1 MKSNKSRQLW
11 LVTSWEFIQFFK
23 WKQELVSK
31 LIMLAIGAMVLV
43 WQYVQDDSEP
53 SYRIAVTQNN
63 GKELADGDAV
73 PTDLPAKIAQFEFV
87 QSSVSASSLATT
99 LSEESA
105 YDAVLLYSLDSNG
118 QRKLT
123 VYSQEKQAWLA
134 QLQQALLQHYS
145 IVYAEQ
151 LGLQAEQLS
160 LLTTPAVFVVNFMDD
175 SIREDDG
182 VSSATAIGMIVL
194 LAIGVFTSFGQL
206 FAGVTGEKQQRV
218 TEQLYSCISAQT
230 WVDGKICG
238 QILHGMKAMVSS
250 AITGLL
256 IFAFVTVIVKGQALD
271 FSFLNWALVPWLLLF
286 ALAGLYL
293 CTAFM
298 AAIAAAIDDP
308 NHSAKTS
315 MMLLPLVPIILTF
328 LSMDNPSGWAL
339 TFLSYF
345 PLTAFAAMP
354 VKMSLIDVPFW
365 QPLIS
370 FGLMVV
376 LCLWVRGAA
385 GRLFKMGMVMYGKE
399 PTLKDMLRWVIKSEN

>member
-1 MKSNKSRQLW
+1 
-11 LVTSWEFIQFFK
+11 
-23 WKQELVSK
+23 
-31 LIMLAIGAMVLV
+31 
-43 WQYVQDDSEP
+43 
-53 SYRIAVTQNN
+53 
-63 GKELADGDAV
+63 
-73 PTDLPAKIAQFEFV
+73 
-87 QSSVSASSLATT
+87 
-99 LSEESA
+99 
-105 YDAVLLYSLDSNG
+105 
-118 QRKLT
+118 
-123 VYSQEKQAWLA
+123 
-134 QLQQALLQHYS
+134 
-145 IVYAEQ
+145 
-151 LGLQAEQLS
+151 
-160 LLTTPAVFVVNFMDD
+160 MDD
-175 SIREDDG
+175 NVREDDG

-256 IFAFVTVIVKGQALD
+256 ILAFVTVIVKGQALD

-286 ALAGLYL
+286 ALAGMYL

-315 MMLLPLVPIILTF
+315 LMLLPLVPIILTF

-370 FGLMVV
+370 FCLMVV